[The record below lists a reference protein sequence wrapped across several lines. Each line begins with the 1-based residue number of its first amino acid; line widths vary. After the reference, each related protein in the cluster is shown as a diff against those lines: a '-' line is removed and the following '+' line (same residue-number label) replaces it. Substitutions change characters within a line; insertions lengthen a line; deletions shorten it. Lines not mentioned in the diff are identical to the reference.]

1 MEKRGSKRAD
11 KYMTKLCG
19 ARDFRVVIQSAVLCK
34 IILNMLGE
42 QQKRM
47 NLKNK
52 AWEHDKERVAFAH
65 CIMTQ

>member
-42 QQKRM
+42 QQKKM
-47 NLKNK
+47 NLKTKHGNITK
-52 AWEHDKERVAFAH
+52 KEWHLLTA
-65 CIMTQ
+65 